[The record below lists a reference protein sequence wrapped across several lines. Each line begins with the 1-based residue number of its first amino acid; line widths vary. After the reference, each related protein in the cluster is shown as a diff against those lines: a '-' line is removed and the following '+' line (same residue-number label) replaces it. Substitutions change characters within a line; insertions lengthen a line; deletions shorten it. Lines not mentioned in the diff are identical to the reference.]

1 MHRIAV
7 SLPRY
12 CLAALVL
19 LAGQT
24 AVAAESGTAVT
35 PEIHFENDIAYV
47 SGGIGRDERDAMHAI
62 ASRFNV
68 RLNVVSAKNGEALSD
83 AEAAV
88 VDGSGKL
95 RLTVHM
101 AGPLLYMKLPHG
113 RYQVT
118 VKYRGAMQTL
128 NLQAGAQPVDVIVHL
143 PSEPGPEEWL
153 LCKRGCAQDSLR
165 RPAGR

>member
-1 MHRIAV
+1 MHWTAI
-7 SLPRY
+7 SFPRY
-12 CLAALVL
+12 CLAAFVLVVSQ
-19 LAGQT
+19 A
-24 AVAAESGTAVT
+24 AVAAESSSSAT
-35 PEIHFENDIAYV
+35 PEIHFANDIAYV
-47 SGGIGRDERDAMHAI
+47 SGGIGSDERAAIHAI
-62 ASRFNV
+62 ARRFNV

-88 VDGSGKL
+88 VDGGGKL
-95 RLTVHM
+95 RLSVHM

-118 VKYRGAMQTL
+118 VKLRGAMQTL
-128 NLQAGAQPVDVIVHL
+128 NVQAGAQPVDVIVHL
-143 PSEPGPEEWL
+143 PSEPGPGEWL

>member
-1 MHRIAV
+1 MHWTAN

-19 LAGQT
+19 LASQ
-24 AVAAESGTAVT
+24 ASVAAEPGAAVT
-35 PEIHFENDIAYV
+35 PEIHFANDIAYV
-47 SGGIGRDERDAMHAI
+47 SGGIGRDERAAMHAI
-62 ASRFNV
+62 ARRFNV

-95 RLTVHM
+95 RLSVHM

-113 RYQVT
+113 HYQVT
-118 VKYRGAMQTL
+118 VKFRGAMQTL
-128 NLQAGAQPVDVIVHL
+128 NVQAGAQPVDVIVHL
-143 PSEPGPEEWL
+143 PSVPGPEEWL

-165 RPAGR
+165 QPAGR